1 MDYEY
6 APMRL
11 PANVDRLT
19 AMAQLSIQAE
29 FAGWELARVQL
40 FRDGTRKVLLRRRVG
55 GNPQPGISY

>member
-6 APMRL
+6 TPLRL

-19 AMAQLSIQAE
+19 ATAQLSIQAE

-40 FRDGTRKVLLRRRVG
+40 FRDGTRKVLLRRRLG
-55 GNPQPGISY
+55 ANPQPGISY

>member
-19 AMAQLSIQAE
+19 ATAQLAIQAE

-40 FRDGTRKVLLRRRVG
+40 FRDGTRKVLLRRRVSSQG
-55 GNPQPGISY
+55 QPGISY